1 MATNHYFQSG
11 ASIGRRSEQNIYEDL
26 IIECLKIYGFDIYY
40 IPRKKVNEDAIL
52 GEDPLNSFEH
62 AYPLEMYLENVNGF
76 EGEGELLSKFGVEIR
91 ETANF
96 VVARKRW
103 LETVSRFGNTILENR
118 PAEGDLLYFPLTKSF
133 FEIRKVETRT
143 PFYQLGKLY
152 TFTLQCELY
161 QFSSEKVET
170 GIEEIDGIMSN
181 ITEDIRSFEFKLET
195 GLPLLLEEYSFNPLL
210 VESFDLGTIDK
221 NADNEDFDTNIEDIL
236 DFTERNPFGE
246 VYK

>member
-11 ASIGRRSEQNIYEDL
+11 LSIGRNTEQTLYEDL
-26 IIECLKIYGFDIYY
+26 IIECLKIYGIDVYY
-40 IPRKKVNEDAIL
+40 IPRKKVNEDIVL

-62 AYPLEMYLENVNGF
+62 AYPLEMYLQNVQGF
-76 EGEGELLSKFGVEIR
+76 DGEGELLSKFGVEIR
-91 ETANF
+91 ESANF

-103 LETVSRFGNTILENR
+103 LETVSRFGNTILDNR

-133 FEIRKVETRT
+133 FEIRKVEGRS

-152 TFTLQCELY
+152 TFVLQCELY
-161 QFSSEKVET
+161 QFSSERVDTGISEIDDILDNKTQDIRSYEFILET
-170 GIEEIDGIMSN
+170 GI
-181 ITEDIRSFEFKLET
+181 
-195 GLPLLLEEYSFNPLL
+195 PLLLEEYSYNPLI
-210 VESFDLGTIDK
+210 VESFDLQTIDVA
-221 NADNEDFDTNIEDIL
+221 ADNDDFDVNIEDIL